1 MINRK
6 TFLAAVFLI
15 LFSVEVPGQFLGQR
29 EALRGLKTV
38 NYTVAIDLT
47 GLTLVS
53 PDQLSTDVELMLPRR
68 NTIVLSEPEAIKP
81 TIHVLIKA
89 IENRSYSRS
98 LGFSVITS
106 VELEEVVELDR
117 DLPRTA
123 NASIWEKVALN
134 TFSDKKSAAL
144 GIRQNVR
151 DLVEQFSNDY
161 LAMNPITR

>member
-6 TFLAAVFLI
+6 TFAAAVFLI
-15 LFSVEVPGQFLGQR
+15 LFSVEVSGQFLGQR

-53 PDQLSTDVELMLPRR
+53 PDQLSTDVELMLPRT
-68 NTIVLSEPEAIKP
+68 TIVLSESEAIKP

-123 NASIWEKVALN
+123 YASIWEKVALN
-134 TFSDKKSAAL
+134 TFSDKNSAAL